1 MNAQKFTQK
10 SLEAVQRAQELTL
23 SHENQQMEQVHLL
36 RALLEQGLIPQLL
49 QKMNTDVDALS
60 GRWDRDRTVCL
71 ASAVRPGRLTASMC
85 RRRWTASSPGRRKP
99 PGQ

>member
-36 RALLEQGLIPQLL
+36 GALLEQDQGGDGINADLYTPE
-49 QKMNTDVDALS
+49 
-60 GRWDRDRTVCL
+60 
-71 ASAVRPGRLTASMC
+71 RL
-85 RRRWTASSPGRRKP
+85 
-99 PGQ
+99 